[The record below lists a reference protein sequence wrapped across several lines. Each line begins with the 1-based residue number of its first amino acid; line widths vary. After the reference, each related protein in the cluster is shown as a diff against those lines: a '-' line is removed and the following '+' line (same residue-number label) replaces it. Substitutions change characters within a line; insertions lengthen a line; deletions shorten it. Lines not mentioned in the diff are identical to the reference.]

1 MSQVTDIREFADLSP
16 NVREFIGRTQKL
28 YIDGQWVAAASGK
41 TFDTI
46 DPSTEQVICKVA
58 EGGREDVDRAA
69 KAAHKAFQ
77 GDWSRMIPT
86 AREALGLPMRRANSP

>member
-58 EGGREDVDRAA
+58 EAAARMWIERPKQRTRPSTVNGRA
-69 KAAHKAFQ
+69 
-77 GDWSRMIPT
+77 
-86 AREALGLPMRRANSP
+86 